1 MKLRGGKLIAYI
13 YKSGSIMLVSN
24 NVSIYCIQPDAPIVG
39 RCFRQNDYAV
49 LHASI
54 FYNIVTMKKTQ
65 EKSHGL
71 GATKN

>member
-1 MKLRGGKLIAYI
+1 
-13 YKSGSIMLVSN
+13 MLVSI
-24 NVSIYCIQPDAPIVG
+24 VSNPMLQIVG

>member
-1 MKLRGGKLIAYI
+1 MPI
-13 YKSGSIMLVSN
+13 YKSGSIMLVSI
-24 NVSIYCIQPDAPIVG
+24 VSNPMLQIVG

>member
-1 MKLRGGKLIAYI
+1 
-13 YKSGSIMLVSN
+13 MLVSN